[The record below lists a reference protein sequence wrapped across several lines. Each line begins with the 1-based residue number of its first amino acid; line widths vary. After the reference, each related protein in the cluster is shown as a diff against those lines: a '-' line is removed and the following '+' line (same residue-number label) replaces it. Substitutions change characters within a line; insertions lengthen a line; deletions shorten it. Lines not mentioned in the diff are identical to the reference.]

1 MPALMSSVMIYLTG
15 RLVSD
20 PVFSETAKGKT
31 MAKLLL
37 EAELVREV
45 NRGEFRA
52 DTHVL
57 PVLLFS
63 RVAEQAQD
71 LRNGSSV
78 TIAARLNGT
87 SFTLP
92 SGEVRHGVQLI
103 ADALF
108 FAPSGKEERRDA
120 AL

>member
-1 MPALMSSVMIYLTG
+1 MSALMNSPAIYVTG

-20 PVFSETAKGKT
+20 PVFSETAKGKA

-37 EAELVREV
+37 ETELVREV

-52 DTHVL
+52 ENCLL

-63 RVAEQAQD
+63 WVADQARE
-71 LRNGSSV
+71 LRSGSSL

-87 SFTLP
+87 KFPLP
-92 SGEVRHGVQLI
+92 SGEIRQGVQLI
-103 ADALF
+103 GERLLF
-108 FAPSGKEERRDA
+108 TSPRKE
-120 AL
+120 

>member
-1 MPALMSSVMIYLTG
+1 MATLMSCLYITG
-15 RLVSD
+15 RLVGS
-20 PVFSETAKGKT
+20 PVFSETQKGKT

-37 EAELVREV
+37 ETELVREV

-52 DTHVL
+52 ETHVL

-63 RVAEQAQD
+63 WVADQARD
-71 LRNGSSV
+71 LRSGSSV